1 MGRLLSGLQVRISL
15 IMWEDLENFVCQ
27 LSLYLSYR
35 LAVPARTHPRIWLVW
50 TRLTFLLAS
59 ALVVLDA
66 RVRDIGIA
74 ALAVIT
80 MQVQGFA
87 NGATMGA
94 SAAGAAVYTDSG
106 CRIPCSGPGI
116 SARFMQ

>member
-1 MGRLLSGLQVRISL
+1 MAIRVLFIVRTGPLLRELVIQFGSSGPG
-15 IMWEDLENFVCQ
+15 
-27 LSLYLSYR
+27 SLYL
-35 LAVPARTHPRIWLVW
+35 LAG
-50 TRLTFLLAS
+50 
-59 ALVVLDA
+59 ALVALDA
-66 RVRDIGIA
+66 RVRAIGIA

-106 CRIPCSGPGI
+106 CKIPCSGPGI
-116 SARFMQ
+116 SARFMQQVPEH